1 MDMFEKKNSTV
12 LQRALG
18 PHMII
23 NIGVSGVCHWSCPTH
38 MYTYIQKFSKRGE
51 IFNMPPFPSKFFG
64 VTKNLQTG
72 IKN

>member
-23 NIGVSGVCHWSCPTH
+23 NIGMSGVCNWSCPTR
-38 MYTYIQKFSKRGE
+38 MYTYTNFLKEVKFLTCPLSRPNFLE
-51 IFNMPPFPSKFFG
+51 
-64 VTKNLQTG
+64 
-72 IKN
+72 